1 MTMTRSLPLV
11 LGAAL
16 MTLPVAAPLHAQTLA
31 PPAAP
36 MDGTLLDVVAE
47 GRVTRTPDI
56 AVVRAGIVTQDA
68 NAAAALKA
76 NAARMAA
83 VLAAVKKLGIADRD
97 VQTSQISLQ
106 PQYRYAEGQPPV
118 ITGYQATNQLT
129 LKLRD
134 VARAGGALDVLVAQ
148 GANTIDGPTLM
159 IDAADAAMDEARTD
173 AVRRARARAELYAS
187 AAGLR
192 VDRILSIS
200 EGAAAAPGPV
210 PVMMARM
217 QADASSKIM
226 PGEQAVDAVISVR
239 FLLK

>member
-1 MTMTRSLPLV
+1 MTMNRSLPL
-11 LGAAL
+11 LFGTAL
-16 MTLPVAAPLHAQTLA
+16 MALPAAAPLHAQTMA
-31 PPAAP
+31 GPIVPV
-36 MDGTLLDVVAE
+36 DGTVLDVVAE

-56 AVVRAGIVTQDA
+56 AIVRAGIVTQDA

-76 NAARMAA
+76 NAARMTA

-134 VARAGGALDVLVAQ
+134 VARAGAALDVLVAQ
-148 GANTIDGPTLM
+148 GANTIEGPTLM

-173 AVRRARARAELYAS
+173 AVRRARARADLYAR

-192 VDRILSIS
+192 VDRILVIS
-200 EGAAAAPGPV
+200 EGAAPTPGPV

-217 QADASSKIM
+217 ESDSSSKIM
-226 PGEQAVDAVISVR
+226 PGEQSVDMTVSVR

>member
-1 MTMTRSLPLV
+1 MNRSLPLL
-11 LGAAL
+11 LGTAL
-16 MTLPVAAPLHAQTLA
+16 IAVPAAAPLQAQTMA
-31 PPAAP
+31 GPVPVE
-36 MDGTLLDVVAE
+36 GTVLDVVAE

-56 AVVRAGIVTQDA
+56 AIVRAGIVTQDA

-76 NAARMAA
+76 NAARMTA
-83 VLAAVKKLGIADRD
+83 VLAAVKKLGITDRD

-134 VARAGGALDVLVAQ
+134 VARAGAALDVLVAQ
-148 GANTIDGPTLM
+148 GANTIEGPTLM

-173 AVRRARARAELYAS
+173 AVRRARARADLYAR

-200 EGAAAAPGPV
+200 EGGSSAPGPV

-217 QADASSKIM
+217 EADSSSKIM
-226 PGEQAVDAVISVR
+226 PGEQSVDVTVSVR